1 MPSPLPLKLVKVNT
15 ILPDGTSGDCGYLNN
30 TSSMAT
36 FTAMADLIED
46 TRYTLSLE
54 LKAAALSTLSVTS
67 GAHGETL
74 TRVVG
79 TDWTRIAITFTSD
92 GRDLSFILPRGEY
105 YFYHAKLE
113 KGSVATDWSPSPL
126 DAGFGAS
133 FGGRNYILN
142 SNVNTSTASS
152 TICSLDTS
160 TLLETDTTYTLT
172 VNGGFDDYVEYP
184 DDYYIH
190 CSLHSNDDEF
200 AVEFDIKGASEIG
213 EGTVEPHYESFKTPY
228 SFPSSTTSFTLDC
241 TYVYPDGS
249 DDIPEATVKWVKLE
263 RGNKPTD
270 WTPAPEDIQNGISD
284 LDQNLRTTIEEAKT
298 QVITTA
304 DEHATEMMKTKL
316 DISAHEQ
323 YVNEVDSRFAQ
334 TVDEIQMQ
342 FGTVNQAIT
351 EIGSQA
357 TQQMN
362 SLIKHITFTDDG
374 VEIRPEWEGDCNN
387 LLNDTKSPTITTSD
401 PNGEG
406 DEKYMNPKH
415 WIVYN
420 AWANTYHT
428 AHVSPNLSYSVDNV
442 MDSPVNNVRRCM
454 TCKNSIDYGSYFEI
468 DVNQDV
474 IAQSVSFSVW
484 VKGTGRVRVV
494 GGGGSF
500 IDTLT
505 SVTYSE
511 WTKLTGTCVNLTF
524 DSNYGRH
531 FIMGSIGNE
540 GDSMSFLAPVLTIG
554 STPSDIWQPSE
565 TEKSG
570 VVLIVDS
577 SKISFEKN
585 GQTVS
590 FWDGDDFFT
599 GNVHVR
605 VDEQAV
611 FGNYGFYPKKDG
623 SLIFK
628 RR

>member
-67 GAHGETL
+67 GAYGETL

-142 SNVNTSTASS
+142 SNVNTTTTSS

-160 TLLETDTTYTLT
+160 ILLETDTTYTLT

-200 AVEFDIKGASEIG
+200 AVEFDIKGTSEIG
-213 EGTVEPHYESFKTPY
+213 EGTIEPHYETFKTPY

-249 DDIPEATVKWVKLE
+249 VDIPDATVKWVKLE

-284 LDQNLRTTIEEAKT
+284 LDLNLRTVIEESREQSIA
-298 QVITTA
+298 TA
-304 DEHATEMMKTKL
+304 DEHMTELLKSKV
-316 DISAHEQ
+316 DIGTFDTF
-323 YVNEVDSRFAQ
+323 VNETSTKFTQTANSFEFEINELNNHITNVDNSIHQ
-334 TVDEIQMQ
+334 D
-342 FGTVNQAIT
+342 IT
-351 EIGSQA
+351 SY
-357 TQQMN
+357 
-362 SLIKHITFTDDG
+362 IKHITFDQNGIT
-374 VEIRPEWEGDCNN
+374 IRPEGSNIALVVDSEAIKFMNGDTVMGYWDGNN
-387 LLNDTKSPTITTSD
+387 FYTGNI
-401 PNGEG
+401 
-406 DEKYMNPKH
+406 
-415 WIVYN
+415 
-420 AWANTYHT
+420 
-428 AHVSPNLSYSVDNV
+428 
-442 MDSPVNNVRRCM
+442 NVR
-454 TCKNSIDYGSYFEI
+454 
-468 DVNQDV
+468 VNER
-474 IAQSVSFSVW
+474 AQ
-484 VKGTGRVRVV
+484 
-494 GGGGSF
+494 
-500 IDTLT
+500 
-505 SVTYSE
+505 
-511 WTKLTGTCVNLTF
+511 
-524 DSNYGRH
+524 
-531 FIMGSIGNE
+531 
-540 GDSMSFLAPVLTIG
+540 
-554 STPSDIWQPSE
+554 
-565 TEKSG
+565 
-570 VVLIVDS
+570 
-577 SKISFEKN
+577 
-585 GQTVS
+585 
-590 FWDGDDFFT
+590 
-599 GNVHVR
+599 
-605 VDEQAV
+605 
-611 FGNYGFYPKKDG
+611 FGNFAYVPRDDQ
-623 SLIFK
+623 SLMFVK
-628 RR
+628 VQ